1 MVIEFHT
8 IKRRNSR
15 ERKSKNVQPYFL
27 IVEIACIIGG
37 ILLALILV
45 KLLDFIKKTKRVIN
59 FMSKNNKLSLIFHF

>member
-8 IKRRNSR
+8 IKK
-15 ERKSKNVQPYFL
+15 EELQEKEKVKNVQPYFL

-45 KLLDFIKKTKRVIN
+45 KLLDFIKKRRRE
-59 FMSKNNKLSLIFHF
+59 